1 MYRKLIA
8 AATIFAMHGA
18 HGSESI
24 RCGRWVVDASVTI
37 DELVKKCGKP
47 ASVRSEE
54 ADLRA
59 MGPNGGMIKIGTSVT
74 EYWTYDRGTQAAPV
88 IVKITD
94 GKIRSIER
102 DQS

>member
-1 MYRKLIA
+1 MYQKLIA
-8 AATIFAMHGA
+8 AAAILAMHGA
-18 HGSESI
+18 HADESI
-24 RCGRWVVDASVTI
+24 RCGRWVVDSSVTI
-37 DELVKKCGKP
+37 EELVKKCGEP
-47 ASVRSEE
+47 ASVRYEE

-74 EYWTYDRGTQAAPV
+74 EYWTYHRGSQAKPV
-88 IVKITD
+88 IVKIRD

>member
-8 AATIFAMHGA
+8 AAAILAMHGVHA
-18 HGSESI
+18 DESI
-24 RCGRWVVDASVTI
+24 RCGRWVVDSSVTV
-37 DELVKKCGKP
+37 DELLKKCGEP

-54 ADLRA
+54 ADVRTI
-59 MGPNGGMIKIGTSVT
+59 GPNGSMIKVGTSVT

-88 IVKITD
+88 IVTIRD